1 MKHFALED
9 WADFVRE
16 VVEPIQRAAMQRHLN
31 EKCKRCLRAMAVW
44 QGVLNIWRQEA
55 NYQPPESAVR
65 SAKAYYGVYRPQVG
79 LSGAAKIAELI
90 FDSFRQPLP
99 AGVRASGV
107 ASRQLLYRLG
117 KTLIDM
123 RLEAG
128 DKPHRISLVGQVL
141 DSSETDRGISDVP
154 VILLHRSES
163 MAQTVTNQFGEF
175 HLAFDA
181 APELHLRIERGEP
194 EAIVIPL
201 RAIGLAS
208 DETPG
213 PQRAV

>member
-1 MKHFALED
+1 MKHYALEE

-16 VVEPIQRAAMQRHLN
+16 VVEPIQRAAMQRHLY
-31 EKCKRCLRAMAVW
+31 EDCKWCLRAVAVW
-44 QGVLNIWRQEA
+44 QSVLDISRQEA
-55 NYQPPESAVR
+55 NYQPPESAAR
-65 SAKAYYGVYRPQVG
+65 STKAYYGVYRPQVG
-79 LSGAAKIAELI
+79 HSGVAKIAELI
-90 FDSFRQPLP
+90 FDSFRRALP

-141 DSSETDRGISDVP
+141 DSSETDRGVSDIP
-154 VILLHRSES
+154 VIVLHGSES

-181 APELHLRIERGEP
+181 AQELHLRIESGEP
-194 EAIVIPL
+194 EAILIPL
-201 RAIGLAS
+201 RAVGLAS
-208 DETPG
+208 DQTPG
-213 PQRAV
+213 PDRTV

>member
-16 VVEPIQRAAMQRHLN
+16 VGEPIQRAAMQRHLN
-31 EKCKRCLRAMAVW
+31 EGCKRCLRAVAVW
-44 QGVLNIWRQEA
+44 QSVLDISRQEA

-65 SAKAYYGVYRPQVG
+65 SARAYYGVYRPQVG
-79 LSGAAKIAELI
+79 LSGVAKIAELI

-99 AGVRASGV
+99 AGVRASGA

-117 KTLIDM
+117 KTLIDV
-123 RLEAG
+123 RFEAG
-128 DKPHRISLVGQVL
+128 DKPNWVSLVGQIL
-141 DSSETDRGISDVP
+141 DSAQTDRGVSDVP
-154 VILLHRSES
+154 VALLYRSEPV
-163 MAQTVTNQFGEF
+163 AQSVSNQFGEF
-175 HLAFDA
+175 HMAFGA
-181 APELHLRIERGEP
+181 AQELHLRIGRSAQET
-194 EAIVIPL
+194 ILIPL

-213 PQRAV
+213 PDRTV